1 MKFLVGL
8 SGGLDSTYCAHMLI
22 SEGHQVEG
30 AVLKMGAFTDICGA
44 EKAAE
49 RLGIKLNV
57 IDCEKV
63 FENIVIADFIEE
75 YMNGRT
81 PNPCTVCNRN
91 IKVKYLCKYASEQ
104 GFDKAV
110 TGHYATIGMGENG
123 RYAVEKA
130 KDHKK
135 DQSYMLWMLTQEEL
149 SMLYTP
155 LASLT
160 KAEVRERAKEAGLT
174 EYAEL
179 PESQEICFIPDNDY
193 ASFIKARV
201 AAIPQGDFIDEEGK
215 VLGKHKGLIHYT
227 VGQKKGLGIALGKQ
241 YTVVGINAKDNTVT
255 IVPSEDV
262 SAVHRRD
269 AYAGKLNFQLEEETE
284 GEITGEAKIRY
295 GAAPVAAKAYI
306 CNGEARVIFEKEV
319 RAVTAGQSLVFYRDG
334 KIVFG
339 GVIKDTP

>member
-149 SMLYTP
+149 SMLITP
-155 LASLT
+155 LSSKTKVEIYDGAREMGFASADM
-160 KAEVRERAKEAGLT
+160 K
-174 EYAEL
+174 
-179 PESQEICFIPDNDY
+179 ESQEICFIPDNDY
-193 ASFIKARV
+193 ASFIEKRTGKF
-201 AAIPQGDFIDEEGK
+201 PEGDFIDNEGN
-215 VLGKHKGLIHYT
+215 VVGRHKGIIHYT
-227 VGQKKGLGIALGKQ
+227 IGQRKGLGLALKVPVFV
-241 YTVVGINAKDNTVT
+241 TEIDPAANTVR
-255 IVPSEDV
+255 VAP
-262 SAVHRRD
+262 
-269 AYAGKLNFQLEEETE
+269 AGNEMRMSFIADSLNFQFTDEPRE
-284 GEITGEAKIRY
+284 GETREGDFLVKIRY
-295 GAAPVAAKAYI
+295 AAKPAK
-306 CNGEARVIFEKEV
+306 ARVVYTREKAEVFFEEPQ
-319 RAVTAGQSLVFYRDG
+319 RAVTPGQSSVFYVED
-334 KIVFG
+334 KVAFG
-339 GVIKDTP
+339 GFIC